1 MNENNINNLEVS
13 QDNKNKTSTNEGYI
27 YVLTN
32 PSFPQYVKIGYTDN
46 INKRLE
52 QLNRSECI
60 PFAFR
65 LYAYYKV
72 PTRLTDV
79 KLHNMIDK
87 LNPNL
92 RAIDDFNGKKRVRE
106 FYAMDAHDAYAILEA
121 IADINGLSNNLVLV
135 EPTLEEQA
143 KEDEA
148 LAIRTKRSV
157 TQLPKMDWL
166 IDQGVVNIGDEIY
179 VINHPEEKAI
189 IIDSENVE
197 YKGLKMSFNQFGC
210 KVTGWKSI
218 QCYAWMK
225 ITGNDDV
232 LSDLR
237 EKKMRELKMIN

>member
-1 MNENNINNLEVS
+1 MNEDNLNNFLINN
-13 QDNKNKTSTNEGYI
+13 NKNNTLINEGCI

-46 INKRLE
+46 IEKRLE

-106 FYAMDAHDAYAILEA
+106 FYAMDAHDAYSILEA
-121 IADINGLSNNLVLV
+121 IADINGLSENLVLV
-135 EPTLEEQA
+135 EPTAEEQA

-148 LAIRTKRSV
+148 LSIRTKRSV
-157 TQLPKMDWL
+157 IQLPKMDWL
-166 IDQGVVNIGDEIY
+166 INQGVVNIGDEIY
-179 VINHPEEKAI
+179 VINHLEEKAI
-189 IIDSENVE
+189 IVDSENVE
-197 YKGLKMSFNQFGC
+197 YKGCKMSFNQFGC

-218 QCYAWMK
+218 QCYAWKK
-225 ITGNDDV
+225 ITGNDDI